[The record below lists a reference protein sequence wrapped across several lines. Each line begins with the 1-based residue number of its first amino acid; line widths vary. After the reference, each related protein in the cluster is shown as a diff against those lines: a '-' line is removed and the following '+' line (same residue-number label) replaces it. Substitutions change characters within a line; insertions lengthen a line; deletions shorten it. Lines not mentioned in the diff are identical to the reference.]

1 MVVTLCLEFTR
12 NCSSHASLV
21 TTHWNITCK
30 MFIAWGWEN
39 LILKYFQVF
48 KIIDVLSMY
57 RKVKWTH
64 MRNLDKDDVGKTEF
78 ILICIDSHCFEKT
91 VYHLFGPG

>member
-1 MVVTLCLEFTR
+1 MYYQCIETLDEL
-12 NCSSHASLV
+12 
-21 TTHWNITCK
+21 
-30 MFIAWGWEN
+30 
-39 LILKYFQVF
+39 
-48 KIIDVLSMY
+48 
-57 RKVKWTH
+57 TH